1 MGICTS
7 FKKRKKEKKTK
18 EENDIIKIKIK
29 DKINTTIDKATNI
42 NDKTN
47 ITMDKTYTEK
57 IQKEQNDINNNNNNN
72 NTLAEKNIINIT
84 ENNEDINSLDDNNV
98 LFSIKDEFNSST
110 NRNIPYSPHTFEIV
124 NNRVKTND
132 NYTLNNSM
140 NIESELQESLTYRRE
155 NIICIF
161 CSQIFNSIRE
171 YEQHFNICSRNNRQ
185 NEPLSNSVNVNSII
199 RPNSNLIALLG
210 LNEIDEQKEYIN
222 WEYNYN
228 KKIWE
233 NKGKI
238 YVTKEEMNKIDNMSI
253 NEIKNEKIF
262 YKKRIWLRKKI
273 NSFILD
279 NSQNN
284 SPLVISRK
292 NIFDETYNQ
301 FMTSTELNLHRKIQI
316 YFIEEVAQDAGGVE
330 REWYS
335 SIFKEIFS
343 KINNFFF
350 EINTKSEAKGTFFIS
365 NNINEKYIQKKDLY
379 FSFIGILF
387 SKALLDKI
395 LIPYK
400 LNPIILKYL
409 IYSNDTND
417 NNNNNDENN
426 IFNLEDIKYYDIE
439 IYNSLKKLLTT
450 NLDNNED
457 IFFIWNINGKEIE
470 LINNGNNILVNNN
483 NKQLFINK
491 VVELICFKS
500 IEIELKSLKKG
511 FITILSI
518 NYINIFTKE
527 ELSFVLS
534 GQDIIN
540 INDWKANTLY
550 KGNIKEKSKIIQLFW
565 EVLYELNNEQLLLFY
580 KFCTGST
587 RVPLDGFSA
596 LSGPRNKIMKFTIE
610 CLCNND
616 NDDKSCNKLI
626 TAQTCFNSIIL
637 PEYKTKEEVK
647 KAINIILEN
656 DTNYFGLE

>member
-7 FKKRKKEKKTK
+7 FKKRKIIKKTK
-18 EENDIIKIKIK
+18 EENDIIKVKSK
-29 DKINTTIDKATNI
+29 DKINTTIDKVNNT

-47 ITMDKTYTEK
+47 ITMDKTFNEK
-57 IQKEQNDINNNNNNN
+57 IQKEQNDINKNNNNIA
-72 NTLAEKNIINIT
+72 LAEKNIT
-84 ENNEDINSLDDNNV
+84 ENNEKDSFDDNNV

-110 NRNIPYSPHTFEIV
+110 NRNIPYSPHTFAIV
-124 NNRVKTND
+124 NNRIKTND
-132 NYTLNNSM
+132 NYTLNNSI
-140 NIESELQESLTYRRE
+140 NLESVQESLTYRRE

-171 YEQHFNICSRNNRQ
+171 YEQHFNICSQNHRQ
-185 NEPLSNSVNVNSII
+185 NAPISNSVNVNSII

-222 WEYNYN
+222 WSYNY
-228 KKIWE
+228 KEKIWE

-238 YVTKEEMNKIDNMSI
+238 YVTKEEMNKIDNMSV
-253 NEIKNEKIF
+253 NEIKNEKLF

-284 SPLVISRK
+284 PPLVISRR
-292 NIFDETYNQ
+292 NILDETYNQ

-316 YFIEEVAQDAGGVE
+316 YFVEEVAHDDGGVE

-343 KINNFFF
+343 KTNNFFY
-350 EINTKSEAKGTFFIS
+350 EINTKSEAKGTFLIS
-365 NNINEKYIQKKDLY
+365 NNINEKYLEKKDLY

-409 IYSNDTND
+409 IYSNDNKD
-417 NNNNNDENN
+417 NNNDIEENN

-439 IYNSLKKLLTT
+439 IYNSLKILLTT
-450 NLDNNED
+450 NLDNKED
-457 IFFIWNINGKEIE
+457 IYFIWNINGKEIE
-470 LINNGNNILVNNN
+470 LINNGSNILVNNN
-483 NKQLFINK
+483 NKHIFINK
-491 VVELICFKS
+491 VIELICFKS

-518 NYINIFTKE
+518 NYINIFTIE

-540 INDWKANTLY
+540 INDWKANTIY

-565 EVLYELNNEQLLLFY
+565 EVLSELNNEQLLLFY
-580 KFCTGST
+580 KFCTGSM
-587 RVPLDGFSA
+587 RIPLDGFSA

-610 CLCNND
+610 CICNND
-616 NDDKSCNKLI
+616 NDKNVNNDKSCNKLI

-637 PEYKTKEEVK
+637 PEYKTKEEIK

>member
-1 MGICTS
+1 MGICTT
-7 FKKRKKEKKTK
+7 FKKRKKRKQSKD
-18 EENDIIKIKIK
+18 ENEIIKIKIK
-29 DKINTTIDKATNI
+29 EKINSTIDKVTNI

-47 ITMDKTYTEK
+47 ITMDKTDMEK
-57 IQKEQNDINNNNNNN
+57 IPKEQNDLNNNIINNNI
-72 NTLAEKNIINIT
+72 TLHEKKLINISEK

-124 NNRVKTND
+124 NNRNKTND
-132 NYTLNNSM
+132 NYSLNHSIN
-140 NIESELQESLTYRRE
+140 SELNEESLTYRAE

-171 YEQHFNICSRNNRQ
+171 YEHHFNICALNQRTNIQISNRININDNN
-185 NEPLSNSVNVNSII
+185 II
-199 RPNSNLIALLG
+199 RPDSNLIALLG

-222 WEYNYN
+222 WNYNYN
-228 KKIWE
+228 TKIWE
-233 NKGKI
+233 NKGKV
-238 YVTKEEMNKIDNMSI
+238 YATKEEMNKIDNMSI

-279 NSQNN
+279 NSKNN
-284 SPLVISRK
+284 SPIVISRK

-316 YFIEEVAQDAGGVE
+316 YFIEEVAHDAGGVE

-335 SIFKEIFS
+335 SLFKEIFS
-343 KINNFFF
+343 QTNNFFY
-350 EINTKSEAKGTFFIS
+350 EIKTKSEAKGTFFIS
-365 NNINEKYIQKKDLY
+365 NNINEKYIQKKEMY

-387 SKALLDKI
+387 SKAVLDKI

-409 IYSNDTND
+409 IYNE
-417 NNNNNDENN
+417 NNNNDENN
-426 IFNLEDIKYYDIE
+426 IFTLEDIKYYDIE
-439 IYNSLKKLLTT
+439 IYNSLNNLSKS
-450 NLDNNED
+450 NLDNNEE
-457 IFFIWNINGKEIE
+457 IYFIWNINGKDIE
-470 LINNGNNILVNNN
+470 LIDNGNNILVNNK

-500 IEIELKSLKKG
+500 IEIELESLKKG
-511 FITILSI
+511 FITLISI
-518 NYINIFTKE
+518 NYISIFTIE

-540 INDWKANTLY
+540 LNDWKSNTIY
-550 KGNIKEKSKIIQLFW
+550 KGNVKEKSKIIQLFW
-565 EVLYELNNEQLLLFY
+565 EVLSELNNEKLLLFY
-580 KFCTGST
+580 KFCTGSM
-587 RVPLDGFSA
+587 RVPLDGFSS

-610 CLCNND
+610 CICNND
-616 NDDKSCNKLI
+616 DKPCNKLI

-637 PEYKTKEEVK
+637 PDYKSKEEIK
-647 KAINIILEN
+647 KSINIILEN